1 MLFRNSKKNIQ
12 RRLNESCSDVNIF
25 IQVHYVRERD
35 GDRYKFNIL
44 TLKDDPERE
53 KLAEWLAENGN
64 PSSFSELCHLFQK
77 KSGKDETHICDRANL
92 DKNYFSKMK
101 DSDSFQPTKGEA
113 ISLCLA
119 MRLNIE
125 EARALLKSAGYAL
138 TNSKESDLV
147 VRYFI
152 ENKLHHINDLKYVLD
167 ALCETSLEL
176 LN

>member
-1 MLFRNSKKNIQ
+1 
-12 RRLNESCSDVNIF
+12 
-25 IQVHYVRERD
+25 
-35 GDRYKFNIL
+35 
-44 TLKDDPERE
+44 
-53 KLAEWLAENGN
+53 
-64 PSSFSELCHLFQK
+64 
-77 KSGKDETHICDRANL
+77 
-92 DKNYFSKMK
+92 
-101 DSDSFQPTKGEA
+101 
-113 ISLCLA
+113 